1 MIPGIQISSFRPL
14 LSTPEGVAQVMA
26 ETARMGCTTVQL
38 QWIDFS
44 VPPEV
49 IVREMERRGIRS
61 VSTQDLFEVVQARLD
76 YFIRLNR
83 LSGGEW
89 VCVSRIPP
97 EYAGPAG
104 LAEFVQQL
112 ERLEQRLAPEGLK
125 LCFHPRAEDF
135 AAADSVCPVDVLMQR
150 WHGGALCL
158 DLYHAYRAGL
168 APEAALRRWAGRV
181 CMVHF
186 KDYRPGPAGDMLT
199 PAGSGVI
206 PWDAALRACR
216 ETQVPYGFVEQETW
230 DGDPFRCL
238 GQAFAWLRAQT
249 AG

>member
-1 MIPGIQISSFRPL
+1 
-14 LSTPEGVAQVMA
+14 
-26 ETARMGCTTVQL
+26 
-38 QWIDFS
+38 
-44 VPPEV
+44 
-49 IVREMERRGIRS
+49 
-61 VSTQDLFEVVQARLD
+61 
-76 YFIRLNR
+76 
-83 LSGGEW
+83 
-89 VCVSRIPP
+89 
-97 EYAGPAG
+97 
-104 LAEFVQQL
+104 
-112 ERLEQRLAPEGLK
+112 
-125 LCFHPRAEDF
+125 
-135 AAADSVCPVDVLMQR
+135 MQR

-186 KDYRPGPAGDMLT
+186 KDYRPGPTGDTLT

>member
-38 QWIDFS
+38 QWVDFS

-97 EYAGPAG
+97 EYAGPA
-104 LAEFVQQL
+104 
-112 ERLEQRLAPEGLK
+112 
-125 LCFHPRAEDF
+125 
-135 AAADSVCPVDVLMQR
+135 
-150 WHGGALCL
+150 
-158 DLYHAYRAGL
+158 AGWRNSCGSWNGSSS
-168 APEAALRRWAGRV
+168 ALRP
-181 CMVHF
+181 
-186 KDYRPGPAGDMLT
+186 K
-199 PAGSGVI
+199 GSGS
-206 PWDAALRACR
+206 ASTRGRRTLRRRTACAR
-216 ETQVPYGFVEQETW
+216 WMF
-230 DGDPFRCL
+230 
-238 GQAFAWLRAQT
+238 
-249 AG
+249 

>member
-49 IVREMERRGIRS
+49 IVEMERRGIRS

-97 EYAGPAG
+97 EYTGPAG
-104 LAEFVQQL
+104 LAEFVRQL

-135 AAADSVCPVDVLMQR
+135 AAADGVCPVDVLMQR